1 MKPNKP
7 ISILVIE
14 DSRTLQSL
22 YQKILQD
29 GPYEITAVS
38 SLKEADTCLQTATF
52 GLILLDLSLP
62 DGDGMELLDR
72 YADKYR
78 NRIIILTGHGSIQ
91 TTVEAMKK
99 GVFDFLEKP
108 VDPAHLLVTLEKAS
122 DFYLLQS
129 DHNHLKKAISKESVF
144 AQIQGKSQAMIPLL
158 KKAEKLAKT
167 EHNLLIS
174 GETGTG
180 KELLA
185 RAIHQ
190 ASNRSKQKFIA
201 VNCATIPETLAESEL
216 FGFKRGAFT
225 GAGNDYAGKFRMA
238 DGGTLFLDEIG
249 ELPLS
254 VQAKLLRVLENKE
267 ITPLKEVETISVDV
281 RVLAATNR
289 DLIAEVKAGK
299 FREDLYYRINTLS
312 LHLPPLRERP
322 EDIVP
327 LAEHFLSIANI
338 IGSSRVEQIEPAAK
352 ALLQAYKWPG
362 NIRELKNLLM
372 ELTALAED
380 EIIRAEDL
388 PSRFHGG
395 GSAGAEPFV
404 EESELI
410 AADTTMSLRD
420 VEMRHI
426 LSVLKKHGNNYTK
439 CAEVLGLARSSLYR
453 KIDEYGLGKGESG
466 S

>member
-1 MKPNKP
+1 MSQKKT
-7 ISILVIE
+7 ISLLVVE
-14 DSRTLQSL
+14 DSLTLQNQ
-22 YQKILQD
+22 YQRILCD
-29 GPYEITAVS
+29 GPYQIESVS
-38 SLKEADTCLQTATF
+38 SLREAKAMLLSQPF

-62 DGDGMELLDR
+62 DGDGMELLDQFAER
-72 YADKYR
+72 YR

-108 VDPAHLLVTLEKAS
+108 VDPSHLLVTIEKAA
-122 DFYLLQS
+122 DFFILQS
-129 DHNHLKKAISKESVF
+129 ENEHLKKAVSKESVF
-144 AQIQGKSQAMIPLL
+144 DQIQGNSQAMTLLL
-158 KKAEKLAKT
+158 KKAIKLAKT

-185 RAIHQ
+185 RAIHK
-190 ASNRSKQKFIA
+190 ASNRCKQKFIA

-216 FGFKRGAFT
+216 FGFKKGAFT

-267 ITPLKEVETISVDV
+267 ITPLKEVDSISIDV

-289 DLIAEVKAGK
+289 DLQTEVKAGR
-299 FREDLYYRINTLS
+299 FREDLFYRINTLT

-322 EDIVP
+322 EDIIP
-327 LAEHFLSIANI
+327 LSKHFLSIANI
-338 IGSSRVEQIEPAAK
+338 IGSTGVEQIEQEAMV
-352 ALLQAYKWPG
+352 LLERYTWPG
-362 NIRELKNLLM
+362 NIRELKNLFL
-372 ELTALAED
+372 ELTALAEN
-380 EIIRAEDL
+380 EVIRAIDL
-388 PSRFHGG
+388 PSRFHGAVR
-395 GSAGAEPFV
+395 SAEDNHV
-404 EESELI
+404 EKSKPDVTSL
-410 AADTTMSLRD
+410 SLRE
-420 VEMRHI
+420 VEMQHI
-426 LSVLKKHGNNYTK
+426 LSVLKQHGNNYKK

-453 KIDEYGLGKGESG
+453 KLDEYGLNKGESG
-466 S
+466 

>member
-1 MKPNKP
+1 MSQIKPVT
-7 ISILVIE
+7 ILVVE
-14 DSRTLQSL
+14 DSQTLQTQ
-22 YQKILQD
+22 YQRILSG
-29 GPYEITAVS
+29 GPYQVESAS
-38 SLKEADTCLQTATF
+38 SIREARAMLLARSF

-62 DGDGMELLDR
+62 DGDGMELLDK
-72 YADKYR
+72 YAEDYR

-91 TTVEAMKK
+91 MTVEAMKK

-108 VDPAHLLVTLEKAS
+108 VDPGHLLVTIEKAA
-122 DFYLLQS
+122 DFYLLQNEH
-129 DHNHLKKAISKESVF
+129 DHLKKAVSKEPVF
-144 AQIQGKSQAMIPLL
+144 DQIQGHSKAMADLL
-158 KKAEKLAKT
+158 KKALKLAKT

-185 RAIHQ
+185 RAIHR
-190 ASNRSKQKFIA
+190 ASNRAKQRFIA

-216 FGFKRGAFT
+216 FGFRKGAFT

-254 VQAKLLRVLENKE
+254 IQAKLLRVLENKE
-267 ITPLKEVETISVDV
+267 ITPLKEVDSVAVDV

-289 DLIAEVKAGK
+289 DLQNEVKAGR
-299 FREDLYYRINTLS
+299 FRQDLFYRVNTLT

-327 LAEHFLSIANI
+327 LSEHFLSIANI
-338 IGSSRVEQIEPAAK
+338 IGSTRVEQIEPSAME
-352 ALLQAYKWPG
+352 LLERYCWPG
-362 NIRELKNLLM
+362 NIRELKNLFM

-380 EIIRAEDL
+380 EVIRAIDL
-388 PSRFHGG
+388 PSRFHHPMDPV
-395 GSAGAEPFV
+395 SKRVAE
-404 EESELI
+404 SQTQDSHTL
-410 AADTTMSLRD
+410 SLRE
-420 VEMRHI
+420 VEMHHI
-426 LSVLKKHGNNYTK
+426 LAVLKTYGNNYKK

-453 KIDEYGLGKGESG
+453 KLDEYGLSKGDSG
-466 S
+466 